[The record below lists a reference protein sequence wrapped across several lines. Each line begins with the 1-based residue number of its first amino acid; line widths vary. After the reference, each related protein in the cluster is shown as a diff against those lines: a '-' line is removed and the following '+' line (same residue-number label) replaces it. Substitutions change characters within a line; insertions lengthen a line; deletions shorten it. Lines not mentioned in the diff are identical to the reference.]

1 MKNKKTFRSLL
12 LLALVSLNI
21 GCDQITKTIVR
32 NEISYQESIRFVNNH
47 LTLTKV
53 ENSGAFLSLGDSFSN
68 EIRFVFLSLL
78 PLAVLCFGLYFLL
91 TKTNMGRI
99 YAFGLCFVIGG
110 GAGNLY
116 DRLLHGSVTDF
127 LHINFGYFQ
136 TGVFNMADVSIM
148 VGMLLIFLQL
158 YKNRNAVKAAE
169 ADTGQPVQ

>member
-1 MKNKKTFRSLL
+1 MLRSLL

-32 NEISYQESIRFVNNH
+32 NEISYQENIKFVYNR

-53 ENSGAFLSLGDSFSN
+53 ENSGAFLSLGDSYSS
-68 EIRFVFLSLL
+68 EIRFIFLSLL
-78 PLAVLCFGLYFLL
+78 PLAVLGFGLYFLL
-91 TKTNMGRI
+91 TKTQIGKS
-99 YAFGLCFVIGG
+99 YALGLCFVIGG

-127 LHINFGYFQ
+127 LHIDFGIFQ

-148 VGMLLIFLQL
+148 VGMGLIFLQL
-158 YKNRNAVKAAE
+158 YKNRNIPE
-169 ADTGQPVQ
+169 QMEGDTEQPA